1 MMKECGKGR
10 ENNKRKTEDDEGIG
24 QGKGEYEVGAR
35 RRTGRTEG
43 RERRDT

>member
-1 MMKECGKGR
+1 MWEGKG
-10 ENNKRKTEDDEGIG
+10 EYEKEAEDDEGIG

-35 RRTGRTEG
+35 RRTGRTGG